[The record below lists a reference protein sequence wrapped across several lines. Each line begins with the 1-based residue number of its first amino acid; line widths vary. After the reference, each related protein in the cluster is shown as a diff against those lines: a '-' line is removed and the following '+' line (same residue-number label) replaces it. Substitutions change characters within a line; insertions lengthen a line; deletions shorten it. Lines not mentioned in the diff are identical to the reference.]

1 MPTDVLALP
10 TDGTPFTSD
19 GNPFSEGWGPL
30 FPKRWSPY
38 YQGIGTPLPREGTPF
53 PRDGNR
59 SVSGWKWA
67 SIDIFNESEVPHAV
81 VGPMRQRSGG
91 RPNASPLRFKSL
103 HEQGGRIPTCRQRL
117 NSRSH
122 DLTFSHCSSCS
133 VRLIPHLTPY
143 VFRDPATGLTR
154 HIAPAGEKNTVLLP
168 YRRGGLLP
176 IPGHSGR
183 GPRFLTSCFR
193 AALIAPFGFLFDFLE
208 LFP

>member
-1 MPTDVLALP
+1 M
-10 TDGTPFTSD
+10 
-19 GNPFSEGWGPL
+19 E
-30 FPKRWSPY
+30 
-38 YQGIGTPLPREGTPF
+38 TPF

-59 SVSGWKWA
+59 FVSGWKWA

-154 HIAPAGEKNTVLLP
+154 HVAPAGEKNTVLLP
-168 YRRGGLLP
+168 YRMGGLLP